1 MKKKVYI
8 LLVEIASLAILLSLI
23 TVSAIF
29 YRGFESQ
36 VFFDLESSAHLYAAL
51 DIDTIRSMEEDEFL
65 TNSMRVSIIDKNGKV
80 LYDNNAPI
88 GNMDNHA
95 EREEVK
101 EAKENGVGKAVRRSS
116 TLEKS
121 QFYYALKMDGGSILR
136 VARETNNIFSIF
148 YQSTPVFFVMVI
160 LLFILCMIVARYFTR
175 KLVEPIE
182 YLAMNLDEEKRIE
195 TYSELTPFMN
205 MIYKQH
211 EDIIKGARMRQDFT
225 ANVTHELKTPLTSI
239 SGYSELIE
247 NGMAA
252 DEDVRRFAKEIH
264 KNSTRL
270 LTLINDIIRL
280 SELDTLDASNSF
292 ELINLYQIADTCVS
306 MLQINAEK
314 HNVRLTFWG
323 EPCYVMSTKEMM
335 EELLYNLCD
344 NAIRYNNDNGAVH
357 VSVKQVENE
366 IVLTVKDTGI
376 GIPDKHQERIFE
388 RFYRVDKGRSKST
401 GGTGLGLAIV
411 KHIVVQ
417 SNAKI
422 NLVSEV
428 GKGTE
433 IRVIFPKIDGKVS

>member
-1 MKKKVYI
+1 M
-8 LLVEIASLAILLSLI
+8 
-23 TVSAIF
+23 
-29 YRGFESQ
+29 
-36 VFFDLESSAHLYAAL
+36 FFDLESSAHLYAAL
-51 DIDTIRSMEEDEFL
+51 DIETIRAMEEDDFL
-65 TNSMRVSIIDKNGKV
+65 TSSMRVSIIDKDGKV

-95 EREEVK
+95 QREEVK
-101 EAKENGVGKAVRRSS
+101 EARANGVGKAVRRSS

-121 QFYYALKMDGGSILR
+121 QFYYALKIDQGNILR

-148 YQSTPVFFVMVI
+148 YQSTPIFFAMVL
-160 LLFILCMIVARYFTR
+160 LLFVLCMIVARYFTR

-182 YLAMNLDEEKRIE
+182 YLAMNLDEEKRID

-211 EDIIKGARMRQDFT
+211 EDIMKGARMRQDFT

-280 SELDTLDASNSF
+280 SELDTLDTSNSF

-314 HNVRLTFWG
+314 NKISISSLQYSCQDKTTFPNVTDQRRCNPTFRKFEGYRKTLPSTLTF
-323 EPCYVMSTKEMM
+323 
-335 EELLYNLCD
+335 
-344 NAIRYNNDNGAVH
+344 
-357 VSVKQVENE
+357 
-366 IVLTVKDTGI
+366 
-376 GIPDKHQERIFE
+376 
-388 RFYRVDKGRSKST
+388 
-401 GGTGLGLAIV
+401 
-411 KHIVVQ
+411 HI
-417 SNAKI
+417 NK
-422 NLVSEV
+422 
-428 GKGTE
+428 
-433 IRVIFPKIDGKVS
+433 